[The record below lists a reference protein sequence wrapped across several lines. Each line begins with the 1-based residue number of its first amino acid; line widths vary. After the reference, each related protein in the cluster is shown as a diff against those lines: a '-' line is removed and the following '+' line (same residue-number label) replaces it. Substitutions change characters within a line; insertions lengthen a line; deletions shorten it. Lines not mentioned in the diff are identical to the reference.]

1 MAFELTKEELMVQK
15 MTREFAQ
22 KELVEQAAENDKTHN
37 YPAEA
42 LKKMGELGYLGM
54 LVKEEY
60 GGDDAGT
67 VSYALALMEIAAA
80 DASCAVVMSVHDS
93 IGCGSIQKFGT
104 EEQKKEWLEP
114 MARGDFIGA
123 FCLTE
128 PEAGSDPQSMETTAE
143 RDGDYYIIN
152 GIKRFITTGKNAGV
166 YVTITKTDP
175 NAGSKGMTAFLTD
188 QSLPGFKV
196 GRVEDK
202 MGQRGSDTTDIIF
215 ENCRVPASRMLGKEG
230 EGFMVAMSSLEDG
243 RIGIGALGCGIAMAA
258 LNEAIKYAKQRK
270 QFGRPIAE
278 NQAIRFMIAD
288 MKMKVEAARL
298 LILNAASR
306 KDRGESCTLEASMAK
321 CYATD
326 IAQEVCGQA
335 IQIHGGYGYLTDY
348 PVERYYRDARIT
360 TIYEGTNQIQR
371 IVIANEILG
380 KVSS

>member
-22 KELVEQAAENDKTHN
+22 KELVEQAAENDKTHS

-80 DASCAVVMSVHDS
+80 DASCAVIMSVHDS

-104 EEQKKEWLEP
+104 EEQKKKWLEP
-114 MARGDFIGA
+114 MARGEFIGA

-128 PEAGSDPQSMETTAE
+128 PEAGSDPQSMGTTAE
-143 RDGDYYIIN
+143 RNGDDYIIN

-175 NAGSKGMTAFLTD
+175 AAGSKGMTAFLLD
-188 QSLPGFKV
+188 QSLPGFIV

-202 MGQRGSDTTDIIF
+202 MGQRGSDTTDIIL

-243 RIGIGALGCGIAMAA
+243 RIGVGSIGCGIAMAA
-258 LNEAIKYAKQRK
+258 LGETIKYAKQRK
-270 QFGRPIAE
+270 QFGRLIAE

-298 LILNAASR
+298 LILNAASK
-306 KDRGESCTLEASMAK
+306 KDRGESCALEASMAK

-326 IAQEVCGQA
+326 IAQEVCGEA

-380 KVSS
+380 KIIS

>member
-22 KELVEQAAENDKTHN
+22 KELVEQAAENDKTHS

-54 LVKEEY
+54 LVTEEY

-80 DASCAVVMSVHDS
+80 DASCAVIMSVHDS

-104 EEQKKEWLEP
+104 DEQKQKWLKP
-114 MARGDFIGA
+114 MARGEFIGA

-128 PEAGSDPQSMETTAE
+128 PEAGSDPQSMETTAK
-143 RDGDYYIIN
+143 RDGDDYIIN

-175 NAGSKGMTAFLTD
+175 SAGSKGMTAFLLD
-188 QSLPGFKV
+188 QSLPGFIV
-196 GRVEDK
+196 GRAEDK

-243 RIGIGALGCGIAMAA
+243 RIGVGSIGCGIAMAA
-258 LNEAIKYAKQRK
+258 LDETIKYAKQRK
-270 QFGRPIAE
+270 QFGRFIAE

-298 LILNAASR
+298 LILSAASK
-306 KDRGESCTLEASMAK
+306 KDRGESCALEASMAK

-326 IAQEVCGQA
+326 IAQEVCGDA

-380 KVSS
+380 KVTS